1 MMRTTRREFLSIVA
15 TGVAGTAASRL
26 LGAQEPQAP
35 QPTMTGPMNESAH
48 RPVRLPPKGAP
59 VLTDAER
66 DDVERRLGCQ
76 CGCGLDIF
84 ICRTTHFTCEV
95 SPAMHR
101 DVQELIRGGH
111 SAEEIIDAFQGVY
124 GERVLMAPKK
134 TGFNWAGYLVPY
146 AAFAG
151 GAAAIVT
158 LIRRW
163 HRPEPDAS
171 SVQRMPIEAT
181 PDELARLRAA
191 MKDDS
196 R

>member
-1 MMRTTRREFLSIVA
+1 MLSRREFLGVITAS
-15 TGVAGTAASRL
+15 VAGATASRL
-26 LGAQEPQAP
+26 MGAQEPQATA
-35 QPTMTGPMNESAH
+35 PTMAGPMDESAY
-48 RPVRLPPKGAP
+48 RPVKLPPRGSP
-59 VLTDAER
+59 VLSEAER

-111 SAEEIIDAFQGVY
+111 GAQEIIDAFQSVY

-134 TGFNWAGYLVPY
+134 SGFNWAGYLVPY
-146 AAFAG
+146 AALGG
-151 GAAAIVT
+151 GAAAVIA

-163 HRPEPDAS
+163 HRPAPGP
-171 SVQRMPIEAT
+171 VQVQPLPFEAT
-181 PDELARLRAA
+181 PDEMARLRAA